1 MNKNP
6 FEIRTDILAMA
17 KEYMDKQ
24 QEINTALFQQAV
36 EIGQQS
42 MKDVPVM
49 YTVEELTQKAKEMYD
64 FVSNTTNKKD

>member
-64 FVSNTTNKKD
+64 FVSNTTTKKD

>member
-42 MKDVPVM
+42 MKDIPVM

-64 FVSNTTNKKD
+64 FVSNTTTKKD